1 MSYAFKLKSATY
13 LLGSSGLRMVAW
25 EIQLKASLAWRSPII
40 SCYTSRLRKGQ
51 FYAKKIVTAL
61 KNIPFSTFLGSAH
74 ILSFMKSYNYIDKAR
89 DISRSTISQMSCIF
103 HQGNVDH
110 MIMQWYHLEGN
121 NANVVPDH
129 GGLVFVTWMQGYMS
143 HCKCLLRKL
152 NNKHCANVLYFM
164 WKIFTFNHL
173 ILKATLVTQH
183 QF

>member
-1 MSYAFKLKSATY
+1 MLHIHIKK
-13 LLGSSGLRMVAW
+13 
-25 EIQLKASLAWRSPII
+25 RSTL
-40 SCYTSRLRKGQ
+40 C
-51 FYAKKIVTAL
+51 KKNVTVL
-61 KNIPFSTFLGSAH
+61 KNIPFSTYLGSAH

-121 NANVVPDH
+121 DANVVPDH